1 MRLALPI
8 ALLACGVARAD
19 VSVDA
24 RARGPHTPFGP
35 ACDAALAAAQAR
47 FTERSSDVH
56 FRVTEQRV
64 VGEYRW
70 SDMCGVWGNYSL
82 VLAPDHRPPHEWSW
96 DTKRW
101 DAADESGDHAAHRRG
116 VKRGGTLRAVFA
128 LDADD
133 ESDLGDWFVEAFQP
147 AVDVCLASAARPR

>member
-1 MRLALPI
+1 MRLAVPI
-8 ALLACGVARAD
+8 ALLACAVARAD
-19 VSVDA
+19 VSLDA
-24 RARGPHTPFGP
+24 RAAGPHTPYGA

-56 FRVTEQRV
+56 FRVREQRI
-64 VGEYRW
+64 VGEYEW

-82 VLAPDHRPPHEWSW
+82 VIAPDHRPAHGWSW
-96 DTKRW
+96 RTALRDN
-101 DAADESGDHAAHRRG
+101 ADEHSAHRRG
-116 VKRGGTLRAVFA
+116 NKRGGSLRAEFI
-128 LDADD
+128 LDADE